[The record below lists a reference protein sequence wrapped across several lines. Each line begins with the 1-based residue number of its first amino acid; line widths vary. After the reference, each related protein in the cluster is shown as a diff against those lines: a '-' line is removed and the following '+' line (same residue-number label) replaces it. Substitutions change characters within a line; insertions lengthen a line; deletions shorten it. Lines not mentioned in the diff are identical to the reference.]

1 MIGTSVM
8 KALRL
13 LYRSH
18 FFAIP
23 NLVRFWYK
31 FLFKKKVPE
40 SLPSPVVETSINH
53 WFSIMIRVIVVKKGQ
68 LQLSLGRA
76 SLKFFVIISWT
87 YLRWDSHLWGAYLWT
102 PSSVNYGV
110 VLSTGVGR
118 RSLSAGSYLLNFT
131 VGVPNSPLKFWQ
143 ILKKIGHD

>member
-13 LYRSH
+13 SYRSH

-31 FLFKKKVPE
+31 LLFKKKVSE
-40 SLPSPVVETSINH
+40 SLLSPVVETSIDH
-53 WFSIMIRVIVVKKGQ
+53 WFSIMIGAIVVKKGK

-76 SLKFFVIISWT
+76 SLKFFVIISWN
-87 YLRWDSHLWGAYLWT
+87 YFRWDSHLWGAYLWT
-102 PSSVNYGV
+102 TSSVNCGV

-143 ILKKIGHD
+143 ILKKISHD